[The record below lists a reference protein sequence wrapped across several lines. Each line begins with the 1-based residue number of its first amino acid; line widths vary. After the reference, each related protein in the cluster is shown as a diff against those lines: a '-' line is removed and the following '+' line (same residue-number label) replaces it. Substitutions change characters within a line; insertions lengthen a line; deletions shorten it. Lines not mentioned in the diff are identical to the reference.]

1 MEYKGETKSFYPEE
15 ITAMILRKMKET
27 AEVYLDKPVTHAVI
41 SVPAHFND
49 AQRRA
54 TKDAAHI
61 AGLTV
66 LRILNEPSAAAI
78 AYGFKKVIF
87 YILRLYVFPPL

>member
-1 MEYKGETKSFYPEE
+1 
-15 ITAMILRKMKET
+15 MILRKMKET

-41 SVPAHFND
+41 SVPANFND

-54 TKDAAHI
+54 TKDAAQI